1 MMSEE
6 DRKGSNG
13 RDSTTHGH
21 GDSISIP
28 MISIGND
35 KPEEEEIMEESYIS
49 SVYSNVT
56 QVIKNSFTGPT
67 LHDENYNHER
77 GEGED
82 DATHYSYFHEA
93 ADHHNIH
100 TIDPSA
106 YEHVSSFVVMMEGA
120 QQLDNDIIVKVNT
133 QDFEL
138 TPCGAHLDALYRK
151 TNTLLVGVVIC
162 IFLAKVYPP
171 LGAVYL
177 FPQITS
183 TWIAVIIIICK

>member
-21 GDSISIP
+21 VGSIS